1 MPLGRE
7 RSRER
12 IAGHPDCQRAN
23 EWPWV
28 GGTPTGAKDRQ
39 ARVQI
44 TTKPSPPQASPTKAS
59 PTKASLLPNCD
70 RVLKSVRNDIGGVA
84 KQRDED

>member
-1 MPLGRE
+1 MGKRM
-7 RSRER
+7 
-12 IAGHPDCQRAN
+12 A
-23 EWPWV
+23 V
-28 GGTPTGAKDRQ
+28 GWGNSTGSKDRQ

-84 KQRDED
+84 KQRDEDRIALLDWIR